1 MGKRG
6 EGPEQQQ
13 QIDEISRNAPTVNIA
28 KYAREEAKGK
38 EQHHPLTSEYINAG
52 GVFFCWGMVTQ
63 MIVIVVVGGWGA
75 MVDDSR
81 STTDQRQTGEGVRK
95 VCR

>member
-28 KYAREEAKGK
+28 KYAREVAKGK
-38 EQHHPLTSEYINAG
+38 KQHHPLTSEYINARG
-52 GVFFCWGMVTQ
+52 FWLGDGHADDRDSCS
-63 MIVIVVVGGWGA
+63 GWVPGA
-75 MVDDSR
+75 VVDDSR